1 MDWPRAAVQPE
12 QARRVQRCTVVCG
25 QPNERVDTRC
35 GLRSSGPVPRR
46 NVGNDV
52 RTPGVS
58 AQPGASHARRSGRAA
73 AARPPS
79 GRGLPAAFGPRVRD
93 GAAITVGS
101 AVEGGDRER
110 LGVHASGGHPE
121 HARPRPGRRAA
132 AHGVRRRA
140 PPLRTGRAHPRRR
153 RGASDGRVA
162 CAAAASKTDQE
173 ARGTVKAL
181 PYGRDPA
188 TCPPCAYVRWRQ
200 ILLAGTPPPAAAAA
214 APPCRSSAAKPQLRR
229 AVGRGGRAGAAL
241 LAQHPAPRTRRP
253 GPAVVPGGAQDR
265 RHRRPGDVGRR
276 DRRDDPAPRRQRG
289 VHRCPESTSRPGTAP
304 R

>member
-73 AARPPS
+73 AARPTS

-121 HARPRPGRRAA
+121 LPHDVGEGERDQFGAAVRATPACTPRCCSWGSPAPPDVGAGRAGHRVPPVGQGLHRAVGPRGRSSTAAA
-132 AHGVRRRA
+132 AHATRPSDVLAWDTAADGG
-140 PPLRTGRAHPRRR
+140 GR
-153 RGASDGRVA
+153 
-162 CAAAASKTDQE
+162 
-173 ARGTVKAL
+173 L
-181 PYGRDPA
+181 PS
-188 TCPPCAYVRWRQ
+188 
-200 ILLAGTPPPAAAAA
+200 
-214 APPCRSSAAKPQLRR
+214 CRSSAAKPPLRR
-229 AVGRGGRAGAAL
+229 AVGERRTSRCCTAA
-241 LAQHPAPRTRRP
+241 PAPGSPNQPT
-253 GPAVVPGGAQDR
+253 
-265 RHRRPGDVGRR
+265 
-276 DRRDDPAPRRQRG
+276 
-289 VHRCPESTSRPGTAP
+289 
-304 R
+304 